1 MSNKNKDY
9 KLNINKVSV
18 IGSGIMGCGIAQLI
32 SSKGMDVVLIDI
44 SDDLLNNATSNI
56 DKNLNRLLKK
66 EKITDQDIN
75 SIKSRIHTS
84 TFIQDIKDSEIVIE
98 AVSERID
105 TKREVFKQVNEI
117 LNKDAI
123 IASNTSTLPIIEL
136 AMCTD
141 RPDKV
146 IGIHFFN
153 PAPVMKLV
161 EIVNSLATSS
171 STTDIAHNFVVSL
184 DKEPVITKD
193 SPGFIVN
200 RILFPMINEAIFVLD
215 EGLGTA
221 EEIDKAMKLGTNH
234 PIGPLA
240 LADLV
245 GLDVSLDVLDVLHNE
260 FKDSKY
266 RPAPLLRQM
275 VRAGFLGRKS
285 GKGFFDY
292 KQ

>member
-44 SDDLLNNATSNI
+44 SDDLLNKATSNI

-117 LNKDAI
+117 LNEDAI
-123 IASNTSTLPIIEL
+123 IASNTSTLPII
-136 AMCTD
+136 
-141 RPDKV
+141 
-146 IGIHFFN
+146 
-153 PAPVMKLV
+153 
-161 EIVNSLATSS
+161 
-171 STTDIAHNFVVSL
+171 
-184 DKEPVITKD
+184 
-193 SPGFIVN
+193 
-200 RILFPMINEAIFVLD
+200 
-215 EGLGTA
+215 
-221 EEIDKAMKLGTNH
+221 
-234 PIGPLA
+234 
-240 LADLV
+240 
-245 GLDVSLDVLDVLHNE
+245 
-260 FKDSKY
+260 
-266 RPAPLLRQM
+266 
-275 VRAGFLGRKS
+275 
-285 GKGFFDY
+285 
-292 KQ
+292 

>member
-44 SDDLLNNATSNI
+44 SDDLLNKATSNI

-84 TFIQDIKDSEIVIE
+84 TFIQDIKNSEIVIE

-117 LNKDAI
+117 LNEDAI

>member
-1 MSNKNKDY
+1 MPILIPN
-9 KLNINKVSV
+9 SV
-18 IGSGIMGCGIAQLI
+18 
-32 SSKGMDVVLIDI
+32 DI
-44 SDDLLNNATSNI
+44 SDDLLNKATSNI

-117 LNKDAI
+117 LSEDAI

-153 PAPVMKLV
+153 PAPV
-161 EIVNSLATSS
+161 I
-171 STTDIAHNFVVSL
+171 
-184 DKEPVITKD
+184 
-193 SPGFIVN
+193 
-200 RILFPMINEAIFVLD
+200 
-215 EGLGTA
+215 
-221 EEIDKAMKLGTNH
+221 H
-234 PIGPLA
+234 PIHRVKHLIQLNLQEQA
-240 LADLV
+240 
-245 GLDVSLDVLDVLHNE
+245 GLLD
-260 FKDSKY
+260 
-266 RPAPLLRQM
+266 
-275 VRAGFLGRKS
+275 G
-285 GKGFFDY
+285 
-292 KQ
+292 

>member
-56 DKNLNRLLKK
+56 DKNLNTLLKK

>member
-1 MSNKNKDY
+1 
-9 KLNINKVSV
+9 
-18 IGSGIMGCGIAQLI
+18 
-32 SSKGMDVVLIDI
+32 
-44 SDDLLNNATSNI
+44 
-56 DKNLNRLLKK
+56 
-66 EKITDQDIN
+66 
-75 SIKSRIHTS
+75 
-84 TFIQDIKDSEIVIE
+84 
-98 AVSERID
+98 
-105 TKREVFKQVNEI
+105 
-117 LNKDAI
+117 
-123 IASNTSTLPIIEL
+123 
-136 AMCTD
+136 MCTD

-171 STTDIAHNFVVSL
+171 STTDIAHNFVLSL

-193 SPGFIVN
+193 RPGFIVN

>member
-1 MSNKNKDY
+1 MSNKTKDY

-44 SDDLLNNATSNI
+44 SDDLLNKATSNI

-117 LNKDAI
+117 LNEDAI

>member
-44 SDDLLNNATSNI
+44 SDDLLNKATSNI

>member
-44 SDDLLNNATSNI
+44 SDDLLNKATSNI

-117 LNKDAI
+117 LNEDAI